1 MQFGVDLITYGG
13 GANFISIR
21 SHELKEIKLS
31 LERKHFT
38 FTHKKYVSK
47 QIKVQ

>member
-1 MQFGVDLITYGG
+1 MQFRVDLITY

-38 FTHKKYVSK
+38 HKKYVSK